1 MTATPTDLPPSESR
15 HHMSS
20 DTVDVT
26 PPPGSTTSTTD
37 APPRAGR
44 AAVAAAISTSLEW
57 YDFFIYSTA
66 AALVFNSTFFA
77 TGSEVVAAVNS
88 FATVAVGFI
97 ARPIGGIL
105 AGHFGDKVGRK
116 PVLVAA
122 VVLMAIAT
130 SLIGFVPNTEI
141 VWLAPM
147 ILVTLR
153 ICQGLAV
160 GAQWGG
166 AVLLAT
172 ENAPAN
178 RRGFFGSFAQLG
190 VPIGV
195 VLGNVVFLVITSTLA
210 QDDFL
215 SWGWR
220 IPFWISLVMLPVA
233 FAIHRYL
240 EETPEFKK
248 IAEKLDA
255 APAVKKSPIIE
266 VLRKNPGTVLLA
278 AGSNAIGII
287 FFYTM
292 ITGSVQF
299 VTTYLGVERS
309 TVLTYILIACA
320 LQIPLVP
327 LFGHLSD
334 KFGRKLIFG
343 LGTVAMMVWGLP
355 MWLLIGGSGPDSVWP
370 FAIAVIV
377 GVIAMSFQTGT
388 QGTLFSELF
397 PPEIRFSGASLG
409 YQISAIIGGFAPM
422 VMVLLIGG
430 NPDNAWK
437 VGALIAVAGAVGL
450 LCLLAIVRRYPTPEF
465 STAQG
470 QE

>member
-1 MTATPTDLPPSESR
+1 MVSETSGVQTPL
-15 HHMSS
+15 
-20 DTVDVT
+20 DVRV
-26 PPPGSTTSTTD
+26 PDD
-37 APPRAGR
+37 AIDRPRAGR
-44 AAVAAAISTSLEW
+44 AAVAAAVSTSLEW

-66 AALVFNSTFFA
+66 AALVFNATFFA
-77 TGSEVVAAVNS
+77 TGDEVVAAVNS

-97 ARPIGGIL
+97 ARPIGGVL

-122 VVLMAIAT
+122 VMLMAIAT
-130 SLIGFVPNTEI
+130 SLIGFVPNTET
-141 VWLAPM
+141 VWLAPVM
-147 ILVTLR
+147 LVTLR

-195 VLGNVVFLVITSTLA
+195 VLGNVVFLIITSTVA
-210 QDDFL
+210 QDSFL
-215 SWGWR
+215 DWGWR
-220 IPFWISLVMLPVA
+220 IPFWISLIMLPVA

-248 IAEKLDA
+248 IAEKLDT
-255 APAVKKSPIIE
+255 APAVKRSPILE
-266 VLRKNPGTVLLA
+266 VLRRNPGTVLLA
-278 AGSNAIGII
+278 AGSNAIGIV

-299 VTTYLGVERS
+299 ATTYLELDRS
-309 TVLTYILIACA
+309 TVLTYILVACT
-320 LQIPLVP
+320 LQILLVP
-327 LFGHLSD
+327 LFGALSD
-334 KFGRKLIFG
+334 RIGRKMVFG
-343 LGTVAMMVWGLP
+343 IGTAAMMAWGVP

-370 FAIAVIV
+370 FAIAVII
-377 GVIAMSFQTGT
+377 GVVVMSFQTGT

-397 PPEIRFSGASLG
+397 PPEVRFSGASLG

-422 VMVLLIGG
+422 VMVLLING

-437 VGALIAVAGAVGL
+437 VGAMIAVSGALGL
-450 LCLLAIVRRYPTPEF
+450 ICLLTLVRRYPSIGAVTSNDNE
-465 STAQG
+465 G
-470 QE
+470 

>member
-1 MTATPTDLPPSESR
+1 MTNNPESAVQR
-15 HHMSS
+15 QGRSR
-20 DTVDVT
+20 
-26 PPPGSTTSTTD
+26 
-37 APPRAGR
+37 RASF
-44 AAVAAAISTSLEW
+44 AAAISTSLEW
-57 YDFFIYSTA
+57 YDFFIYATA

-77 TGSEVVAAVNS
+77 TDSEVVAAMSS

-97 ARPIGGIL
+97 ARPIGGVL
-105 AGHFGDKVGRK
+105 AGHFGDRYGRK

-130 SLIGFVPNTEI
+130 SLVGFVPNTNVI
-141 VWLAPM
+141 WLAPA

-172 ENAPAN
+172 ENAPAD
-178 RRGFFGSFAQLG
+178 RRGLFGSFAQLG

-195 VLGNVVFLVITSTLA
+195 VLGNIVFLILTATLA
-210 QDDFL
+210 ADSFL
-215 SWGWR
+215 AWGWR

-233 FAIHRYL
+233 FLIHRYL
-240 EETPEFKK
+240 EETPEFKA
-248 IAEKLDA
+248 IAAKLA
-255 APAVKKSPIIE
+255 ESPVVRKSPILE
-266 VLRKNPGTVLLA
+266 VLKKNPGTVLAA
-278 AGSNAIGII
+278 AGANAIGVI

-299 VTTYLGVERS
+299 ATTYLEIPRS

-320 LQIPLVP
+320 IQIPLVP
-327 LFGHLSD
+327 LAGYLSD
-334 KFGRKLIFG
+334 LYGRKLVFG
-343 LGTVAMMVWGLP
+343 LGTAAMMLWGIP
-355 MWLLIGGSGPDSVWP
+355 MWLMIGGSSPDTIWP
-370 FAIAVIV
+370 FAVAVIV
-377 GVIAMSFQTGT
+377 GVVAMSLQTGT
-388 QGTLFSELF
+388 QGTLFAELF

-422 VMVLLIGG
+422 IMVMLING

-437 VGALIAVAGAVGL
+437 VGSFLAAAGAIGL
-450 LCLLAIVRRYPTPEF
+450 ICLYIIVRRYSGTSTPA
-465 STAQG
+465 STATRTDAQYAS
-470 QE
+470 